1 MGFLILIISRKPH
14 LSYAGTFFAA
24 IGIYSSVANN
34 LTWMNNNIEGV
45 YKRGVALAM
54 VIAWGNL
61 NGIMS
66 SNVYRSNAAPWYRMA
81 DCIVLGYL
89 VIGLVGG
96 SILNMICLSIGNK
109 RRDAGGELL
118 RREKLDGL
126 TLEEE
131 RRLGDMHPDFRY
143 TL

>member
-1 MGFLILIISRKPH
+1 MPH

-24 IGIYSSVANN
+24 VGIYSSVANN
-34 LTWMNNNIEGV
+34 ITWLNNNVEGV
-45 YKRGVALAM
+45 YKRAVAVAAM
-54 VIAWGNL
+54 IAWGNM

-66 SNVYRSNAAPWYRMA
+66 SNVYRSIDAPWYRTA

-89 VIGLVGG
+89 AIALVGG
-96 SILNMICLSIGNK
+96 SILNLIFLSIANK

-118 RREKLDGL
+118 RREKLEGL
-126 TLEEE
+126 TEEE
-131 RRLGDMHPDFRY
+131 QRQLGVAHPEFRY

>member
-1 MGFLILIISRKPH
+1 MPH
-14 LSYAGTFFAA
+14 LSYAGTFFAVV
-24 IGIYSSVANN
+24 GIYSSAANN
-34 LTWMNNNIEGV
+34 ITWLNNNVEGV
-45 YKRGVALAM
+45 YKRAVAVASI
-54 VIAWGNL
+54 IAWGNI

-66 SNVYRSNAAPWYRMA
+66 SNVYRSEDAPWYRMA

-89 VIGLVGG
+89 VIALVGG
-96 SILNMICLSIGNK
+96 SILNLIFLNIANR

-126 TLEEE
+126 TEEE
-131 RRLGDMHPDFRY
+131 QRELGDAHPDFRY